1 MRDSSRTIW
10 AVERV
15 PSEVCSVTAKMCWM
29 LAATTLADAASRS
42 ASSEMR
48 AIRSDSSWVT
58 RSMSASAVPAA
69 SDSRAPSTTPC
80 VLRSIAATASWVSV
94 WMVRTMAA
102 ICRVA
107 SPERSARR
115 CTSSATTLK
124 PRPASPALAAWMAAL
139 SASTL
144 VCSVM
149 SEMSS
154 VISPIS
160 CELSPRRLMRLEVS
174 WIWSRIEFM
183 PPMVSFTAVRPVSAA
198 RSDCRATL
206 AVCCAWAETSLMR
219 PAICSTDSPV
229 SRISRSCSVDA
240 ASSSVEVCSTREVVS
255 ATRDTVLCTC
265 ETSERSS
272 STV

>member
-1 MRDSSRTIW
+1 
-10 AVERV
+10 
-15 PSEVCSVTAKMCWM
+15 
-29 LAATTLADAASRS
+29 
-42 ASSEMR
+42 
-48 AIRSDSSWVT
+48 
-58 RSMSASAVPAA
+58 
-69 SDSRAPSTTPC
+69 
-80 VLRSIAATASWVSV
+80 
-94 WMVRTMAA
+94 MAA

-124 PRPASPALAAWMAAL
+124 PRPASPALAAWMAAFK
-139 SASTL
+139 ASTL

-174 WIWSRIEFM
+174 WIWSRMAFM
-183 PPMVSFTAVRPVSAA
+183 PPMVSLTAARPVSAA
-198 RSDCRATL
+198 CSDCRATT
-206 AVCCAWAETSLMR
+206 AVSCACADTSLMR

-229 SRISRSCSVDA
+229 SRISRSCSVEA
-240 ASSSVEVCSTREVVS
+240 ASSSVEVCSTCEVVS
-255 ATRDTVLCTC
+255 VTRATVLCTWA
-265 ETSERSS
+265 TSERSS